1 MKPNILFVEAAVI
14 LLIGGWSVV
23 ECLLSIGSGT
33 RVRVFETTAMR
44 CESWVNDTS

>member
-23 ECLLSIGSGT
+23 KRLLSMGSGT
-33 RVRVFETTAMR
+33 GEGLRDYSGALRELGK
-44 CESWVNDTS
+44 